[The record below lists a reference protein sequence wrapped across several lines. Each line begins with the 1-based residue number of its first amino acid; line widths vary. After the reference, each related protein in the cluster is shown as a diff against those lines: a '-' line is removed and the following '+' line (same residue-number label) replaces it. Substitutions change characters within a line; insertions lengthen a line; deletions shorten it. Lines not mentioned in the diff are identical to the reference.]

1 MKIRHSFFLPIVIVL
16 TLILLT
22 VFIFVFIERSKFTS
36 IYSRETPVV
45 RVSDYQNEVRQIMK
59 TFLTDY
65 EATTDQ
71 SIRLAVAEKTLV
83 ALLNVRVPA
92 TQKDVHLA
100 FALSL
105 QQLKQNLSASS
116 PDTKTSFIN
125 LKDILS
131 KTDWLHL

>member
-22 VFIFVFIERSKFTS
+22 VFIFVFIERSKLVS
-36 IYSRETPVV
+36 SSPPQTPVV
-45 RVSDYQNEVRQIMK
+45 SVVDYQIEVQQLMK
-59 TFLTDY
+59 KFLTDY
-65 EATTDQ
+65 ETTTDQ
-71 SIRLAVAEKTLV
+71 SIRLAVTEKTLT

-105 QQLKQNLSASS
+105 QQLKQDLASQT
-116 PDTKTSFIN
+116 DTQSGFKR
-125 LKDILS
+125 LKDLLLS
-131 KTDWLHL
+131 TD